1 MMAYL
6 YRHIRLDK
14 NEPFYIGI
22 GSDDKY
28 QRANSKTHRN
38 KHWLSIVGKTEYKVQ
53 ILIDDISYDYAKE
66 KEIEFIDIY
75 KRTEDKGT
83 LCNIT
88 KGGDGVLGLIHTEE
102 ARRKMGEPNKGKVI
116 SEWHRKRLS
125 EFNKGKVIPEE
136 TILKMSQKALGE
148 NNPMYGKTIS
158 EDTRLKMI
166 ASANRGEN
174 NLASKLKVE
183 DVLDIRRL
191 SNEGMSQRKLA
202 KQFNVTK
209 NSIACIIN
217 KVTWKHI

>member
-1 MMAYL
+1 MAYL

-38 KHWLSIVGKTEYKVQ
+38 QHWLAIVNKTEYKVD

-75 KRTEDKGT
+75 KRTEDNGT

-88 KGGDGVLGLIHTEE
+88 KGGDGVLGLKHTEE

-116 SEWHRKRLS
+116 SEWHKKRIS
-125 EFNKGKVIPEE
+125 EFHKGKKHSEE
-136 TILKMSQKALGE
+136 TKLKMSQKALGE
-148 NNPMYGKTIS
+148 KNHMYGKTIS
-158 EDTRLKMI
+158 EETRLKMI
-166 ASANRGEN
+166 SSAKIGEN
-174 NLASKLKVE
+174 NSASKLKTE
-183 DVLDIRRL
+183 DVLEIRRL
-191 SNEGMSQRKLA
+191 NKEGISKRKLSE
-202 KQFNVTK
+202 QFN
-209 NSIACIIN
+209 IAKSNVSCIIN
-217 KVTWKHI
+217 RVTWKHI

>member
-1 MMAYL
+1 MAYL

-38 KHWLSIVGKTEYKVQ
+38 QHWLAIVNKTEYKVD

-75 KRTEDKGT
+75 KRTEDNGT

-88 KGGDGVLGLIHTEE
+88 KGGDGVLGLKHTEE

-116 SEWHRKRLS
+116 SEWHRKRIS
-125 EFNKGKVIPEE
+125 EFNKGKVIPAE
-136 TILKMSQKALGE
+136 TRLKMSQKVLGE
-148 NNPMYGKTIS
+148 KNHMYGKTIS

-166 ASANRGEN
+166 SSAKRGEDN
-174 NLASKLKVE
+174 SASKLKTE
-183 DVLDIRRL
+183 DVLEIRRL
-191 SNEGMSQRKLA
+191 NKEGISKRKLSE
-202 KQFNVTK
+202 QFN
-209 NSIACIIN
+209 IAKSSVSCIVN
-217 KVTWKHI
+217 RVTWKHI

>member
-1 MMAYL
+1 MAYL

-38 KHWLSIVGKTEYKVQ
+38 NHWLSILDKTDYRVE

-75 KRTEDKGT
+75 KRKEDNGT

-88 KGGDGVLGLIHTEE
+88 KGGDGVLGLKHTEE

-125 EFNKGKVIPEE
+125 DLHKGKTIPLE
-136 TILKMSQKALGE
+136 TRLKMSQKALGE

-158 EDTRLKMI
+158 EETRQKKI
-166 ASANRGEN
+166 ASAKRGEDN
-174 NLASKLKVE
+174 FSCKLKTE
-183 DVLDIRRL
+183 DVLEIRRL
-191 SNEGMSQRKLA
+191 SNEGMSQKQLA
-202 KQFNVTK
+202 KQFNVVR
-209 NSIACIIN
+209 NNISCII
-217 KVTWKHI
+217 KRITWKHI

>member
-1 MMAYL
+1 MAYL

-38 KHWLSIVGKTEYKVQ
+38 NYWLSVVSKTDYKVE
-53 ILIDDISYDYAKE
+53 ILIDDISYEYAKE

-75 KRTEDKGT
+75 KRKEDNGT

-88 KGGDGVLGLIHTEE
+88 KGGDGVLGLKHTEE

-125 EFNKGKVIPEE
+125 DLYKGKTIPAE
-136 TILKMSQKALGE
+136 TRLKMSQKALGE

-158 EDTRLKMI
+158 EETRQKKI
-166 ASANRGEN
+166 ASAKRGEDN
-174 NLASKLKVE
+174 FSSKLKTE
-183 DVLDIRRL
+183 DVLEIRKL
-191 SNEGMSQRKLA
+191 SSEGVSQRQLA
-202 KQFNVTK
+202 IQFNIAK
-209 NSIACIIN
+209 SSIANII
-217 KVTWKHI
+217 KRITWKHI

>member
-1 MMAYL
+1 MAYL

-38 KHWLSIVGKTEYKVQ
+38 QHWLAIVNKTEYKVD

-75 KRTEDKGT
+75 KRTEDNGT

-116 SEWHRKRLS
+116 SEWHRKRIS
-125 EFNKGKVIPEE
+125 EFHTGKKHSEE
-136 TILKMSQKALGE
+136 TRLKMSQKALGE

-158 EDTRLKMI
+158 EDTRLKMMS
-166 ASANRGEN
+166 SAKIGEN
-174 NLASKLKVE
+174 NSASKLKVE
-183 DVLDIRRL
+183 DVLEIRRL

-209 NSIACIIN
+209 SSIACIIN